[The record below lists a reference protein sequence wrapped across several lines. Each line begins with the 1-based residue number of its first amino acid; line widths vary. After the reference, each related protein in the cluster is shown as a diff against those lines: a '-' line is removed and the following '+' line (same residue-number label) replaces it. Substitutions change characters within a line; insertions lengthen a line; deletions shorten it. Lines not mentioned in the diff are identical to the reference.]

1 MLESLRHISFFQDL
15 SGEQLKLLQA
25 VFEPYQCP
33 AGSTIIREGE
43 PAEYL
48 YIILR
53 GKVKVQYKPYDGSL
67 ITLTHLKEGD
77 VFGWSAMIG
86 SSAYTSSIVSE
97 EEIDAIRVRGDDLRQ
112 ICLNEPETGR
122 EVLDRLA
129 QRVSSRWQNAREQ
142 VNSML
147 SEGMKKRRP
156 EKSASFLQRD
166 KSDALT
172 SG

>member
-1 MLESLRHISFFQDL
+1 MRQMLESLRQISFFQDFTT
-15 SGEQLKLLQA
+15 EQLKLLQS
-25 VFEPYQCP
+25 VFEAYQCP
-33 AGSTIIREGE
+33 PGVTIIREGE

-77 VFGWSAMIG
+77 VFGWSAVIG
-86 SSAYTSSIVSE
+86 SSTYTSSIVSE

-112 ICLNEPETGR
+112 ICLEEPETGR

-129 QRVSSRWQNAREQ
+129 QMVSSRWWNAREQ

-147 SEGMKKRRP
+147 NEGMKKPRQQKNDSPSRRVT
-156 EKSASFLQRD
+156 SA
-166 KSDALT
+166 
-172 SG
+172 

>member
-1 MLESLRHISFFQDL
+1 MRQMLESLRHISFFQDFTT
-15 SGEQLKLLQA
+15 EQLKLLQP
-25 VFEPYQCP
+25 VFESYQCP
-33 AGSTIIREGE
+33 PGTAIIREGE

-77 VFGWSAMIG
+77 VFGWSAVIG
-86 SSAYTSSIVSE
+86 SSTYTSSIVSE

-112 ICLNEPETGR
+112 ICLQEPETGR

-129 QRVSSRWQNAREQ
+129 QMVSSRWWNAREQ

-147 SEGMKKRRP
+147 SEGMKKPRQQKNDSPSRRVT
-156 EKSASFLQRD
+156 SA
-166 KSDALT
+166 
-172 SG
+172 